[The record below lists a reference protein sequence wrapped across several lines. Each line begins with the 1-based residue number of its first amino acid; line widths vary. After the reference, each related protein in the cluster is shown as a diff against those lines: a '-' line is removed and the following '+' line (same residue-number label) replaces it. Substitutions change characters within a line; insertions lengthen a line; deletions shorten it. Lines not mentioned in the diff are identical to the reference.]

1 MFTVRKS
8 NRKRLPSKRYSKKE
22 YEFKTLIQTPK
33 RKKINPTN
41 QPNNKPIS
49 LFSPQKTMAFNVLKN
64 TIASDLA
71 TTCIREIEDM
81 KKKWE
86 KIFVDENKYDA
97 FRQQIKIKKH
107 ELTFSPS
114 LWRTWQLVEQK
125 IMEIYPSY
133 QLDLIVSIIKSLPGG
148 KSQKIHQ
155 DFDSS
160 DGKFNE
166 HPPLSIILSLS
177 GKSAIDIS
185 DLKNENHKRSNTLN
199 AGDLMI
205 FHGFVNHNGRSY
217 KETNY
222 RLHWYC
228 THQDVTKE
236 VYSNSTYFVK

>member
-1 MFTVRKS
+1 MLRKS
-8 NRKRLPSKRYSKKE
+8 NRKRQSSKRYSKKE
-22 YEFKTLIQTPK
+22 YESKTLKQLPK
-33 RKKINPTN
+33 RKKIKRTRPKN
-41 QPNNKPIS
+41 QPVS
-49 LFSPQKTMAFNVLKN
+49 LFTPRKAMAFNILKS

-71 TTCIREIEDM
+71 TTCIREIEDL

-86 KIFVDENKYDA
+86 QIFVDENEYDA
-97 FRQQIKIKKH
+97 FRQQIKIKKVG
-107 ELTFSPS
+107 LSSFPG
-114 LWRTWQLVEQK
+114 LWRAWHLVEQK

-133 QLDLIVSIIKSLPGG
+133 ELDGIVSIIKSLPGG

-199 AGDLMI
+199 AGDIMI